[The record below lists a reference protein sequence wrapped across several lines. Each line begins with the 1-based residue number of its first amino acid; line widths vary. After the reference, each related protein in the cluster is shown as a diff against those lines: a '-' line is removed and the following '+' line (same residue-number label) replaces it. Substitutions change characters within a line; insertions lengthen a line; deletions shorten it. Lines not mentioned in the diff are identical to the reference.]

1 MGALTRYLSQW
12 FSPIELVLVRSVSG
26 AALVAISI
34 GIWPILPRNGGN
46 IAGLLLRGFFGFGAT
61 AAYFYTV
68 ANASLPLAT
77 TLAKTEPFFT
87 AIFALWMLSE
97 KANRWL
103 WLSLLLG
110 FAGVMLLEDAPIAA
124 IWKADKLYFYVGIGS
139 GLLAAAAHTTIR
151 ELRYAYEARQIMLA
165 LMISASI
172 YSLCWISIAEKPVAL
187 WHLAVHVFSDFFWL
201 PAFSIGALGALGQWF
216 LTRAYFFAPAAMVS
230 AIGYIQILFAVLI
243 SWLLE
248 GIWPHGLE
256 WIGMVLVAVSGL
268 LITLRQNR

>member
-26 AALVAISI
+26 AVLVAISV
-34 GIWPILPRNGGN
+34 GIWPTLPKNGGN
-46 IAGLLLRGFFGFGAT
+46 IAGLLLRGVFGFGAT

-87 AIFALWMLSE
+87 AIIALWMLSE
-97 KANRWL
+97 KSDRWL
-103 WLSLLLG
+103 WLALLLG
-110 FAGVMLLEDAPIAA
+110 FGGVLLLEDAPIAA
-124 IWKADKLYFYVGIGS
+124 IWKADKLYFYIGMAS

-151 ELRYAYEARQIMLA
+151 ELRYAYEPRQIMLA

-172 YSLCWISIAEKPVAL
+172 YAMLWISITEKPMAL
-187 WHLAVHVFSDFFWL
+187 WDLAVHILSDFFWV

-216 LTRAYFFAPAAMVS
+216 LTRAYFFAPAAVVS

-243 SWLLE
+243 SWVAE
-248 GIWPHGLE
+248 GIWPHSLE
-256 WIGMVLVAVSGL
+256 WLGMVLVATSGV
-268 LITLRQNR
+268 LITLRHNQ